1 MDYILSI
8 LLITSMTIAVV
19 EDMRRQ
25 KIPNLVTFPT
35 MALSTA
41 YCSIAYGLD
50 GLLFSIGGL
59 TLGIAFFIIPYIM
72 GGMGAGD
79 VKLMGAAGAIFGPK
93 GIIIASIMVFLIGGV
108 YGLILMLL
116 TPGYTESFLK
126 RQWFTVKTFFI
137 TKQIIL
143 IPPSYD
149 ENRPVLKFAVPIAL
163 GAMGFMYMKVFSY
176 DLFPELL
183 GDSFKIFSILT

>member
-1 MDYILSI
+1 M
-8 LLITSMTIAVV
+8 
-19 EDMRRQ
+19 
-25 KIPNLVTFPT
+25 
-35 MALSTA
+35 
-41 YCSIAYGLD
+41 
-50 GLLFSIGGL
+50 
-59 TLGIAFFIIPYIM
+59 TLGIVFFIVPYIM

-108 YGLILMLL
+108 YGLLLMLI
-116 TPGYTESFLK
+116 TPGYTSSFLR
-126 RQWFTVKTFFI
+126 RQWSTLKTLVL

-143 IPPSYD
+143 VPPSFD

-163 GAMGFMYMKVFSY
+163 GAMGFMYMKVFGY

-183 GDSFKIFSILT
+183 GDKFMIFSILK